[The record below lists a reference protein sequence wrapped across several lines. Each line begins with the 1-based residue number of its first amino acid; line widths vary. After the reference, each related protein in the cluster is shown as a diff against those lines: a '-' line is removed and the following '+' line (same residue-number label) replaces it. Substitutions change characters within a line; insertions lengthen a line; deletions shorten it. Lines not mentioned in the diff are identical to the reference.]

1 MTNYTLLTAEQRA
14 TVAAQLGDAKP
25 ATDSLILSFGTSVAN
40 RRKHDHPQWEDLYC
54 MNLSSYMGE
63 RVAPVL
69 RRLLDAEDESI
80 RLRARVTELEIV
92 RLDFVQAHRNEA
104 LAEIADLFESYGQ
117 AMLDSGI
124 MTGAEAAEKIRE
136 RIGMTEKDTPS
147 ARGESTPAHPED
159 GLSRRATRL
168 LFAIREA
175 GSVRWTTGRVDA
187 LYAEYGYPTRNRRT
201 GARKDLIEL
210 ARRGL
215 LTAHGPDDDRYF
227 LLTRPSAAATREA

>member
-25 ATDSLILSFGTSVAN
+25 ATDNLILSFGTSVEN

-80 RLRARVTELEIV
+80 RLRARVAELEIV

-104 LAEIADLFESYGQ
+104 LAEVADLFESYGQ

-136 RIGMTEKDTPS
+136 RIGAEKDTP
-147 ARGESTPAHPED
+147 RGESTPAHPED
-159 GLSRRATRL
+159 GLSGRATRL

-175 GSVRWTTGRVDA
+175 ESVRWTTGRVDA
-187 LYAEYGYPTRNRRT
+187 LYAEYGYPKRNRRT
-201 GARKDLIEL
+201 GARRDLNDL
-210 ARRGL
+210 TNRGL
-215 LTAHGPDDDRYF
+215 LTAHGPDDGRYF
-227 LLTRPSAAATREA
+227 LLAHRPAARAGQGA